1 MEAYKEKKPYYIT
14 TAIAYASAKPHI
26 GNTYEIVL
34 ADAIARFRREQGY
47 DVRFMTGT
55 DEHGQKI
62 ENKAADA
69 GLEPQAYVDKTAAEI
84 KRIWDLMNTSYD
96 KFIRTTDEYHVKQ
109 IQKCFKK
116 MYAKGDIYKG
126 SYEGWYCVPDEAF
139 WTESQIVDGCCP
151 ECGRPVVKASEEAY
165 FFKMSKYADRLIEHI
180 NTHPEFIQPVSR
192 KNEMMN
198 NFLLPGLQDLCVSRT
213 SFKWGIPVDFDS
225 KHVVYV
231 WLDALTNYITGLG
244 FNCDGDPDEESGKY
258 ADSSWTPNGPIPVT
272 DDAPGK
278 EIYAKYWPCDLHLI
292 GKDII
297 RFHTIYW
304 PIFLMSLDQ
313 PLPKQ
318 VFGHP
323 WLMMSDGKMSKSRGN
338 VLYADDLVDI
348 FGVDAVRY
356 FVLHE
361 MPFENDGIISWD
373 LMIERYNGDLANIL
387 GNLVQRTISMT
398 SKYFGGIV
406 ETNDC
411 EDEEGIDDDLIQ
423 TILAC
428 CEKAEKKMDEL
439 RVADAITENFNIFRR
454 LNKYIDETMPWALA
468 KDPEK
473 QERLKT
479 VLYNLTEG
487 ITIGASLL
495 QSFMPETAEK
505 ILAELKTEKRELQD
519 MDTFGMYPNGQ
530 KIVEKPEMLFA
541 RLDPAEV
548 MTRVEAIQAA
558 QRAAAGVQEPAPEEA
573 CANAT
578 KEETPAEEEP
588 APLEH
593 KPEITFD
600 DFAKIELRV
609 GEVIACEEVPKS
621 KKLLKET
628 ISFGSET
635 RTILSGIKNWY
646 KPEDM
651 VGKKVVVVMNL
662 APRKIAGFES
672 QGMIVAAE
680 SADGEMV
687 SLLSPENKD
696 IPAGSIIG

>member
-1 MEAYKEKKPYYIT
+1 MKGYRENKPYYIT
-14 TAIAYASAKPHI
+14 TAIAYTSAKPHI

-34 ADAIARFRREQGY
+34 ADSIARFRRAEGY

-62 ENKAADA
+62 EDKAKAA
-69 GLEPQAYVDKTAAEI
+69 GVTPQAYVDDVAGTI
-84 KRIWDLMNTSYD
+84 KNIWDLMNTSYD
-96 KFIRTTDEYHVKQ
+96 KFIRTTDPYHVGQ
-109 IQKCFKK
+109 VQKMFKK

-126 SYEGWYCVPDEAF
+126 SYEGWYCTPCESF
-139 WTESQIVDGCCP
+139 WTESQLVNGNCP
-151 ECGRPVVKASEEAY
+151 DCGRPVQKASEEAY
-165 FFKMSKYADRLIEHI
+165 FFKMSKYADQLIEYI

-213 SFKWGIPVDFDS
+213 SFKWGIPVDFDD

-244 FNCDGDPDEESGKY
+244 WNCDGEPTDEGKAY
-258 ADSSWTPNGPIPVT
+258 AASETKDTEGRT
-272 DDAPGK
+272 TGDDL
-278 EIYAKYWPCDLHLI
+278 YAKYWPADLHLI

-304 PIFLMSLDQ
+304 PIFLMSLGE

-323 WLMMSDGKMSKSRGN
+323 WLMMSDGKMSKSKGN
-338 VLYADDLVDI
+338 VLYADTLVDF

-361 MPFENDGIISWD
+361 MPFENDGVVSWD
-373 LMIERYNGDLANIL
+373 LMIERFNSDLANIL
-387 GNLVQRTISMT
+387 GNLVSRTISMT
-398 SKYFGGIV
+398 NKYFGGIV
-406 ETNDC
+406 ETNGE
-411 EDEEGIDDDLIQ
+411 EDDPDDDLIS
-423 TILAC
+423 TILQC
-428 CEKAEKKMDEL
+428 CEKAEEKMDEL
-439 RVADAITENFNIFRR
+439 RVADAITEIFGIFRR

-468 KDPEK
+468 KDESK

-495 QSFMPETAEK
+495 ESFMPDTSAK
-505 ILAELKTEKRELQD
+505 ILKMLGTEKRELQD
-519 MDTFGMYPNGQ
+519 MDTFGMYPNGN
-530 KIVEKPEMLFA
+530 KVTDAPEMLFA
-541 RLDPAEV
+541 RLDPKVVLDKVAE
-548 MTRVEAIQAA
+548 MFPPKEEPKAEESKEEKKEAA
-558 QRAAAGVQEPAPEEA
+558 EPAKL
-573 CANAT
+573 T
-578 KEETPAEEEP
+578 
-588 APLEH
+588 H

-600 DFAKIELRV
+600 DFAKVELRV
-609 GEVIACEEVPKS
+609 GEIIACEEVPGS

-635 RTILSGIKNWY
+635 RTVLSGIKKWY

-672 QGMIVAAE
+672 QGMVVAAE
-680 SADGEMV
+680 SPDGEMI
-687 SLLSPENKD
+687 SLLTTDLKD
-696 IPAGSIIG
+696 IPAGSEIG